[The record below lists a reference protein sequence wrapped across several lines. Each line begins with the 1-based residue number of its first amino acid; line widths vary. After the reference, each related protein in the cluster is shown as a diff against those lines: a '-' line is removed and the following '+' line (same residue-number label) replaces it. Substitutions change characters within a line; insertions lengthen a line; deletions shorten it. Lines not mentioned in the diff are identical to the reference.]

1 MHKERKMF
9 LIATWF
15 YLRKKNVFVKE
26 RVHYYLKIIRIRS
39 YFDFDSLIKSREMI
53 YSPALNMQHGLS
65 TFHRMNRV
73 LEQKQPKTISIP
85 RGLIPQNSNGFV
97 DITYRLLSK
106 ESLQINMELTHRGKF
121 NCLYYEEFN
130 RIYTR
135 TLLTI

>member
-73 LEQKQPKTISIP
+73 LEWKWFRRSHSPI
-85 RGLIPQNSNGFV
+85 
-97 DITYRLLSK
+97 LSK
-106 ESLQINMELTHRGKF
+106 KNHYRSAWN
-121 NCLYYEEFN
+121 
-130 RIYTR
+130 
-135 TLLTI
+135 

>member
-9 LIATWF
+9 LIATRL

-73 LEQKQPKTISIP
+73 LEWK
-85 RGLIPQNSNGFV
+85 
-97 DITYRLLSK
+97 
-106 ESLQINMELTHRGKF
+106 
-121 NCLYYEEFN
+121 
-130 RIYTR
+130 
-135 TLLTI
+135 